1 MAYTYKTEGIILK
14 RWDHG
19 EQDKMVRLLTLER
32 GKLTTRAISAR
43 KVQSKLAGHLEPFIE
58 SDLFIARSK
67 SIDILAGSVIRRDNR
82 HIRHSILHSAMA
94 SYVVEVV
101 DRVLDDRQPDVAVY
115 HHVRDFL
122 EWFDTHDANL
132 LVVYG
137 MILKLFATVGYRSEF
152 YRCHQCKDPV
162 AAGNGNKFHFKL
174 WNVECVNCATE
185 DHTVQ
190 LSIESIKVLRFL
202 LERTYDE
209 TARLHLAAGDW
220 SAVHQFMR
228 QLLLYNIERE
238 LKSEPV
244 MHTLLLH
251 TTSTNSQESGRR
263 PAALAQT

>member
-67 SIDILAGSVIRRDNR
+67 SIDILAGSVVRRANAR
-82 HIRHSILHSAMA
+82 IRHSVLHAAMA
-94 SYVVEVV
+94 SYVAEIV
-101 DRVLDDRQPDVAVY
+101 DPVLDDRQSDPAVY

-137 MILKLFATVGYRSEF
+137 MILKLFAMVGYRSEF
-152 YRCHQCKDPV
+152 YRCHQCKESV
-162 AAGNGNKFHFKL
+162 AAGDGNKFHFKL

-190 LSIESIKVLRFL
+190 LSIESIKILRFL
-202 LERTYDE
+202 IERTYGE
-209 TARLHLAAGDW
+209 VARLHLRTQDWAAI
-220 SAVHQFMR
+220 HQFMR

-244 MHTLLLH
+244 MHALLLH
-251 TTSTNSQESGRR
+251 ATSISANS
-263 PAALAQT
+263 